1 MNRKKM
7 EILSWG
13 ATIFAAVCGLIA
25 FAMIF
30 VAAISTEV
38 TPYSI
43 LQDSYT
49 GVQVALGCSTA
60 SGYTIFN
67 ASAAVVFA
75 YALPLIALCVA
86 VLGKGFKI
94 VSGIAAAIYA
104 AGGALALT
112 VNLTVRPAVTFPEIS
127 LAVGPIVSAV
137 FSLLGVL
144 ALVAGIVLEVYIAKE
159 KKKAA

>member
-30 VAAISTEV
+30 VAAISTKA
-38 TPYSI
+38 TPI
-43 LQDSYT
+43 WQDSYT

-60 SGYTIFN
+60 SGYTVFN

-104 AGGALALT
+104 AGAALALT
-112 VNLTVRPAVTFPEIS
+112 VNLTVRPAINFPEIS